1 MDWTLEVVIVPVTDA
16 DRAKEFHSEKLGFNV
31 DVDRRMSESFRVV
44 QLTPPGSACSI
55 TIGEGLGDSPPG
67 SASVQLCVADIEAAH
82 AELVRRGAE
91 VGPVVHFEGGKRVE
105 GRGGPWDS
113 FIFLQDPDGNHWA
126 IQERPPAS

>member
-67 SASVQLCVADIEAAH
+67 SARLQLCVADIEAAH
-82 AELVRRGAE
+82 AELVRREAE
-91 VGPVVHFEGGKRVE
+91 VGPV
-105 GRGGPWDS
+105 
-113 FIFLQDPDGNHWA
+113 
-126 IQERPPAS
+126 